1 MVAVFLHLIT
11 MVAVYGGG
19 IPTSYNY
26 GSVYGGGVPTSYNYG
41 GKLLSN
47 MLGSCLGSNEFAIA

>member
-19 IPTSYNY
+19 I
-26 GSVYGGGVPTSYNYG
+26 PTSYNYG